1 MRKIELQAVGRIQ
14 RTDGQKGELK
24 VRLYP
29 GVNLGTVRSVQ
40 VERRGEVK
48 GLVVESFRPGR
59 NGRILKIQGI
69 DSQVQAEALA
79 GQELYIPP
87 DSLRPPEEGSYYP
100 GQLIGCRVLTRDGAE
115 LGQVTAVIPIGESG
129 LLVVG
134 LGEGEIYIPLAGDIC
149 IEIDPEAGLIRVDP
163 PQGLLELNEI

>member
-1 MRKIELQAVGRIQ
+1 LKKIEFQAVGRIQ
-14 RTDGQKGELK
+14 RTEGQKGELK

-40 VERRGEVK
+40 VGRKGEVK
-48 GLVVESFRPGR
+48 EFAVESFRPGR

-79 GQELYIPP
+79 GQELVVSP

-100 GQLIGCRVLTRDGAE
+100 GQLIGCRVLTRDGAD
-115 LGQVTAVIPIGESG
+115 LGEVKAVVPVGESG
-129 LLVVG
+129 LLVAG
-134 LGEGEIYIPLAGDIC
+134 HGEEEVFIPLAREIC
-149 IEIDPEAGLIRVDP
+149 YEIDPAGGRIRIDP
-163 PQGLLELNEI
+163 PEGLLDLNEI